1 MKPGSKRGT
10 DRRTWIRV
18 AGITWNCGRKEK
30 LCSIFEL
37 LNCTVIGC
45 HSEAFLSLSYVW
57 ADSQVRV
64 GGRCLR
70 SLCWKPLMKNHKQ
83 LWSLKLLYTAECEE
97 GKAVPESYCLNF
109 CTLKVFFLVLLLFLY
124 LVAGVCCLFFK
135 SFFRSCHTTVLWSW
149 APLWWDKTIPEHNK
163 KFQGMSDAIRRCSL
177 QYWQSRSFCYL
188 RLCEWIVLRFIFL
201 RQDRFQGWHKQSPK
215 NQLCRGCSAA
225 SFLFKCVA
233 DWRFDMCVWRWFLQ
247 VAFVVGV
254 LFVVFCSF
262 PVL

>member
-1 MKPGSKRGT
+1 MWECLGLHLQSQYPSMTFTTKIQDNHFFFFVVIQLKNRTKSEQWTGTCALVLLLLFLASVKPGSKRGT

-70 SLCWKPLMKNHKQ
+70 SVCWKPLMKNHKQ

-109 CTLKVFFLVLLLFLY
+109 CTLKVFVLVLLLFLY
-124 LVAGVCCLFFK
+124 LVAGVCCFLNRFLEAATPQCCDPGHPCGGTEQSQNTTK
-135 SFFRSCHTTVLWSW
+135 SSRVCLMLLQDVRFST
-149 APLWWDKTIPEHNK
+149 DKA
-163 KFQGMSDAIRRCSL
+163 G
-177 QYWQSRSFCYL
+177 
-188 RLCEWIVLRFIFL
+188 
-201 RQDRFQGWHKQSPK
+201 
-215 NQLCRGCSAA
+215 
-225 SFLFKCVA
+225 
-233 DWRFDMCVWRWFLQ
+233 
-247 VAFVVGV
+247 
-254 LFVVFCSF
+254 LFVI
-262 PVL
+262 